1 MVKSNIENFAGKENK
16 DEKFDIK
23 KESGIR
29 RANKLIENMPDQFAV
44 NYRNLLKEF
53 SEGKKTEEQI
63 VEITCYNIN
72 LHLGKEEV
80 DRLDNKE

>member
-63 VEITCYNIN
+63 VEEFRKQNGITC
-72 LHLGKEEV
+72 
-80 DRLDNKE
+80 

>member
-53 SEGKKTEEQI
+53 SEEK
-63 VEITCYNIN
+63 
-72 LHLGKEEV
+72 
-80 DRLDNKE
+80 RLRSKLLKSLENKME